1 MNLRP
6 DLDSWVRERHNKL
19 STDSN
24 WVTLTREQKAN
35 RLKDCILADH
45 DLYGKL
51 ANDRPFFERVD
62 WLGMIDRLERPTN

>member
-45 DLYGKL
+45 D
-51 ANDRPFFERVD
+51 DRPFFERLD
-62 WLGMIDRLERPTN
+62 WLGMIDKLERPTK

>member
-6 DLDSWVRERHNKL
+6 DLHYWVRERHNKL
-19 STDSN
+19 SADTN
-24 WVTLTREQKAN
+24 WIALTPEQRAN

-45 DLYGKL
+45 DLYGRL

-62 WLGMIDRLERPTN
+62 WLRMIDRLERPTN